1 MRNIKD
7 YYLKISDADNA
18 VRERLASLDIA
29 FSDFSSYYILPG
41 FTDVH
46 VHLREPG
53 FLYKETVK
61 TGTMAAAA
69 GGFTDIFSM
78 PNLDPCP
85 DSAEHLKVQ
94 LDAIDRDAVVRVRPY
109 GAITIGEQGKELAD
123 LEVMADDVIA
133 FSDDG
138 RGVENDDMMEEAMIR
153 AKKLGKMIVAHCEDE
168 RYPRDSAETE
178 WKQLE
183 RDLGL
188 VRKTGCS
195 YHVCHISTKESVE
208 LVRQGKAEGLDIS
221 CETAPH
227 YLTVTKDEIQDHG
240 RFKMNPPIKS
250 AADRDAL
257 IEALQD
263 GTIDMIATDHAP
275 HSIEEKS
282 RGFAGSAFG
291 IVGLETAFPV
301 FYTKLVETGCISL
314 EKAIELFYI
323 NPRIRF
329 GLDVMTIS
337 EMLHSERPEFSIWD
351 LDETYDIDPQQFLT
365 KGRSTPFEGW
375 TVKGRCIATYFD
387 GRRVYER
394 A

>member
-1 MRNIKD
+1 MRKMKD
-7 YYLKISDADNA
+7 YIVKISDMDAA
-18 VRERLASLDIA
+18 LRERVSSLGA
-29 FSDFSSYYILPG
+29 VFSDFSSYYIFPG

-53 FLYKETVK
+53 FLYKETIRS
-61 TGTMAAAA
+61 GTLSAAA
-69 GGFTDIFSM
+69 GGFTDVFSM

-85 DSAEHLKVQ
+85 DNKEHLKVQ
-94 LDAIDRDAVVRVRPY
+94 LDAIARDAVVNVYPY
-109 GAITIGEQGKELAD
+109 GAITIGEKGEH
-123 LEVMADDVIA
+123 MADMEAMAEDVIA

-138 RGVENDDMMEEAMIR
+138 RGVADDDMMEAAMLT

-168 RYPRDSAETE
+168 RYPKDSSETE

-183 RDLGL
+183 RDLDL
-188 VRKTGCS
+188 VRKTGCR
-195 YHVCHISTKESVE
+195 YHACHISTKESVE
-208 LVRQGKAEGLDIS
+208 LIRRGKAEGLDIS

-227 YLTVTKDEIQDHG
+227 YLVLSKDDVEDHG

-250 AADRDAL
+250 QSDREAL
-257 IEALQD
+257 IEALED

-282 RGFAGSAFG
+282 KGFAGSAFG

-301 FYTKLVETGCISL
+301 LYTELVDKGCITLEKLVEL
-314 EKAIELFYI
+314 LYV
-323 NPRIRF
+323 NPRQRF
-329 GLDVMTIS
+329 GLPVSDTVS
-337 EMLHSERPEFSIWD
+337 MLESDTPTFTVWD
-351 LDETYDIDPQQFLT
+351 LEETYDIDPGSFMT
-365 KGRSTPFEGW
+365 MGRSTPFEGW
-375 TVKGRCIATYFD
+375 NVKGRCRAVYLD